1 MRSSKPN
8 RKAPD
13 IDVLA
18 RHYLSRGLSQHP
30 DVAQHVANI
39 KDVEQMQMWSLLTL
53 AKKMGV
59 DADATIRATEEHDDQ
74 LSRYS
79 FSYPGFRGEFEFDL
93 TIAFLGTSTMRKAKV
108 VYEHTPEWEYYDL
121 RKKALYTGWS
131 GSRYHIEVA
140 AGSVRSHE
148 DDTVTLGTPYWVRM
162 EDITREDILPHEAWD
177 ALLDAVD
184 EQCKLEDAERRR
196 AAAAQQAK
204 AKPTSR
210 KHH

>member
-1 MRSSKPN
+1 MATKRKA
-8 RKAPD
+8 KAPD

-18 RHYLSRGLSQHP
+18 RHYLSRGLRKHP
-30 DVAQHVANI
+30 AVAQHVANI
-39 KDVEQMQMWSLLTL
+39 DDLEQMPMWSLLTL

-59 DADATIRATEEHDDQ
+59 DADATIRATEEHEDQ

-79 FSYPGFRGEFEFDL
+79 LSYPGFKGEFEFDL
-93 TIAFLGTSTMRKAKV
+93 TIALLGKSAMRKARV

-121 RKKALYTGWS
+121 RKKAPYIGWNCS
-131 GSRYHIEVA
+131 NYHIEVA
-140 AGSVRSHE
+140 AVPE
-148 DDTVTLGTPYWVRM
+148 EQDDEGNATAGTPYWVRM
-162 EDITREDILPHEAWD
+162 EDITRNDILPHEVWD

-196 AAAAQQAK
+196 AAAARQAK
-204 AKPTSR
+204 VTPTSR